1 LEKTINLTD
10 IRFNPPF
17 FTPGPRGYLSF
28 DEVFVAAKEL
38 MQSFEAFRSA
48 WEEQIFD
55 DFPLEIP
62 WKQDILG
69 TANN

>member
-1 LEKTINLTD
+1 MEKTIDLTD
-10 IRFNPPF
+10 PSF
-17 FTPGPRGYLSF
+17 FIPGPRGYLSF
-28 DEVFVAAKEL
+28 DEVFVPAAKEL

-48 WEEQIFD
+48 WEEQMQIFA
-55 DFPLEIP
+55 EIP